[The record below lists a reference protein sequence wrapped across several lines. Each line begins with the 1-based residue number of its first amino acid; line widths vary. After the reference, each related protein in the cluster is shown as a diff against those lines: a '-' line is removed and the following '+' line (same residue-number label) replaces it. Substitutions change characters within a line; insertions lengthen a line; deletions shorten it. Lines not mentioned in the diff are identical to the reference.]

1 MSTRSRSSRAVGGLL
16 PVALLAGAI
25 STSAAQPQ
33 SPLRP
38 GQSPGPRFVMSA
50 LKGEGDGPRL
60 GFQVA
65 NAVRERIASDFDMR
79 ALWVVPESTI
89 TDYLIRAGY
98 PAEQPLSTADSRQLA
113 RSFGADEL
121 LNGIVTKTSTGGYR
135 VQAAW
140 SLSARDDMVQPLP
153 AVEATKISDV
163 AKLVTREFQT
173 ARKQVESV
181 QRCVSLARSRNYAAA
196 LAEARKA
203 IDAYPR
209 SVLGRV
215 CIANIFDQQ
224 KLGPD
229 SMLRISNEILGIHA
243 ENARALAFAADAY
256 GEKKMVDEQVR
267 ALEQLM
273 RVEPSN
279 RRARIVLINVYAG
292 RDELDRAKQLIDT
305 LVAVEPDSGSLGL
318 QFRIYLRLKEW
329 AAAVAI
335 GERLIDTDTSTATRD
350 LFVRLIA
357 AADAAGDAQ
366 KALDLATR
374 GVGKFPNDDELV
386 VLRVQSLRKNGQL
399 RQALA
404 VVNALVERSPRA
416 PNAWTQKARLE
427 QELGFGADSVLS
439 TLGRGLRNGEDRATT
454 ARLARSFGLTASK
467 DTMPNKLD
475 PLRTALRYYK
485 FSAATQAGDTAS
497 MMIGNTSVALAT
509 WLANEPP
516 AARRC
521 ELAKEMQDLTVDA
534 QIELPKAGPAFP
546 RRVPELMT
554 LASRLGSFADQLAKA
569 TCQRKD

>member
-1 MSTRSRSSRAVGGLL
+1 MSTRSPNPRAVSGLL
-16 PVALLAGAI
+16 FLALMAGAT
-25 STSAAQPQ
+25 STSTAQQ

-65 NAVRERIASDFDMR
+65 NAVRERIASDFEMR

-113 RSFGADEL
+113 RSFGAEEL
-121 LNGIVTKTSTGGYR
+121 LNGVVSKTPAGGYR

-163 AKLVTREFQT
+163 AKLVAREFQT

-181 QRCVSLARSRNYAAA
+181 QRCVNLARARNYAGA

-215 CIANIFDQQ
+215 CVANIYDQQ
-224 KLGPD
+224 KLGAD
-229 SMLRISNEILGIHA
+229 SMLRISNEILALHP

-256 GEKKMVDEQVR
+256 GEKKMVGEQTR
-267 ALEQLM
+267 ALEQLV

-279 RRARIVLINVYAG
+279 PRARIALIKVYAAG
-292 RDELDRAKQLIDT
+292 DQLDRAKQLVDT
-305 LVAVEPDSGSLGL
+305 LVATEADGESLAL
-318 QFRIYLRLKEW
+318 QLRIYLRLKDW
-329 AAAVAI
+329 AAAVTI
-335 GERLIDTDTSTATRD
+335 GERLMDADTSAATRD

-357 AADAAGDAQ
+357 AADAAGDAP

-386 VLRVQSLRKNGQL
+386 VLRVQYLRRNGQL

-404 VVNALVERSPRA
+404 VVTALVERSPRA
-416 PNAWTQKARLE
+416 PNAWPQKARIE
-427 QELGFGADSVLS
+427 QELGLGADTVLS
-439 TLGRGLRNGEDRATT
+439 TLGRGLQNGEDRATI
-454 ARLARSFGLTASK
+454 ALMARSFGVAAAK
-467 DTMPNKLD
+467 DTVPDKLD
-475 PLRTALRYYK
+475 PLRIALRYHK
-485 FSAATQAGDTAS
+485 FSATTQPSDTAS
-497 MMIGNTSVALAT
+497 MLIGRTSLLLAQQLAT
-509 WLANEPP
+509 ETAE
-516 AARRC
+516 AKRC
-521 ELAKEMQDLTVDA
+521 ALAKEMQNLTADA
-534 QIELPKAGPAFP
+534 LIELPKAG
-546 RRVPELMT
+546 RVYPQLVPQLMAT
-554 LASRLGSFADQLAKA
+554 ATQMSTYADQLAKA
-569 TCQRKD
+569 VCPRKD

>member
-1 MSTRSRSSRAVGGLL
+1 MSTRSRSLRAVGALL
-16 PVALLAGAI
+16 PLALLAGAF

-65 NAVRERIASDFDMR
+65 NAVRERIASEFDMR

-98 PAEQPLSTADSRQLA
+98 PADQPLSTTDNRQLA
-113 RSFGADEL
+113 RSFGAEEL
-121 LNGIVTKTSTGGYR
+121 LNGVVTMTPGGGYR

-163 AKLVTREFQT
+163 AKLVAREFQT

-181 QRCVSLARSRNYAAA
+181 QRCVNLARARNYTGA

-215 CIANIFDQQ
+215 CIANIYDQQ
-224 KLGPD
+224 KLGAD
-229 SMLRISNEILGIHA
+229 SMLRISNEILGLHP

-256 GEKKMVDEQVR
+256 GEKKMVDEQIR
-267 ALEQLM
+267 ALEQLV

-279 RRARIVLINVYAG
+279 RRARIVLINAYAG
-292 RDELDRAKQLIDT
+292 RDQLDRAKQLVDT
-305 LVAVEPDSGSLGL
+305 LAAAEPDGESLAL
-318 QFRIYLRLKEW
+318 QLRVYLRLKEW
-329 AAAVAI
+329 AGALAI
-335 GERLIDTDTSTATRD
+335 GERLIDADTSAATRD
-350 LFVRLIA
+350 VFIRLIA
-357 AADAAGDAQ
+357 AADAAGDAP

-374 GVGKFPNDDELV
+374 AVGKFPTDDELV
-386 VLRVQSLRKNGQL
+386 VLRVQYLRKTNQL
-399 RQALA
+399 PQARA
-404 VVNALVERSPRA
+404 VVDALIGRNPRA

-427 QELGFGADSVLS
+427 QELGLGPDTVLS
-439 TLGRGLRNGEDRATT
+439 TLALGVQNGEDRATVALT
-454 ARLARSFGLTASK
+454 ARSFGLAASK
-467 DTMPNKLD
+467 DTIANKLD

-485 FSAATQAGDTAS
+485 FAAATQAGDTTS
-497 MMIGNTSVALAT
+497 LLIGSTSVLLAQR
-509 WLANEPP
+509 LAGEP
-516 AARRC
+516 AEAKRC
-521 ELAKEMQDLTVDA
+521 ELTKEMRSLTVDA
-534 QIELPKAGPAFP
+534 QIELPKAG
-546 RRVPELMT
+546 RINSKVPEMIGA
-554 LASRLGSFADQLAKA
+554 ASQLGAYADQLAKA
-569 TCQRKD
+569 ACQRKD

>member
-1 MSTRSRSSRAVGGLL
+1 MSTRSPKPRAVSGLL
-16 PVALLAGAI
+16 FLALMAGAV
-25 STSAAQPQ
+25 STSTAQQ

-65 NAVRERIASDFDMR
+65 NAVRERIASDFEMR

-113 RSFGADEL
+113 RSFGAEEL
-121 LNGIVTKTSTGGYR
+121 LDGVVTRTPTGGYR

-153 AVEATKISDV
+153 AVEATKINDV
-163 AKLVTREFQT
+163 AKLVAREFQT

-181 QRCVSLARSRNYAAA
+181 QRCVNLARARNYAGA

-215 CIANIFDQQ
+215 CVANIYDQQ
-224 KLGPD
+224 KLGAD
-229 SMLRISNEILGIHA
+229 SMLRISTEILALHP

-256 GEKKMVDEQVR
+256 GEKKMVDEQIR
-267 ALEQLM
+267 ALEQLL

-279 RRARIVLINVYAG
+279 RRARIALIKVYAG
-292 RDELDRAKQLIDT
+292 RDQLDRAKQLADT
-305 LVAVEPDSGSLGL
+305 LVAVEPDGESLAL
-318 QFRIYLRLKEW
+318 QLRIYLRLKDW
-329 AAAVAI
+329 SGAVTT
-335 GERLIDTDTSTATRD
+335 GERLMDADTSAATRD

-357 AADAAGDAQ
+357 AADAAGDAP
-366 KALDLATR
+366 KALDLVTQ
-374 GVGKFPNDDELV
+374 GVGKFPTDDELV
-386 VLRVQSLRKNGQL
+386 MLRVQSLRKSGQL

-404 VVNALVERSPRA
+404 VVTALIERNPRA
-416 PNAWTQKARLE
+416 PNAWPQKARIE
-427 QELGFGADSVLS
+427 QELGLGADTVLS
-439 TLGRGLRNGEDRATT
+439 SLGRGLENGEDRATT
-454 ARLARSFGLTASK
+454 ALMARSFGPIAAR
-467 DTMPNKLD
+467 DTVPNKID

-485 FSAATQAGDTAS
+485 FSATAQPGDTTS
-497 MMIGNTSVALAT
+497 LLIGSTSLSLAQRLAT
-509 WLANEPP
+509 EP
-516 AARRC
+516 AETKRC
-521 ELAKEMQDLTVDA
+521 EVAKEMQNLTADA
-534 QIELPKAGPAFP
+534 QIELLKAGRVNA
-546 RRVPELMT
+546 RVPELIAA
-554 LASRLGSFADQLAKA
+554 ASQLGDYADQLAKA
-569 TCQRKD
+569 VCQRKD

>member
-1 MSTRSRSSRAVGGLL
+1 
-16 PVALLAGAI
+16 
-25 STSAAQPQ
+25 
-33 SPLRP
+33 
-38 GQSPGPRFVMSA
+38 MSA

-79 ALWVVPESTI
+79 ALWVGPESTI

-98 PAEQPLSTADSRQLA
+98 PADQPLSSAESRQLA
-113 RSFGADEL
+113 TSFRADEL
-121 LNGIVTKTSTGGYR
+121 LNGVVTKTPAGGYR

-163 AKLVTREFQT
+163 ARLVAREFQT

-181 QRCVSLARSRNYAAA
+181 QRCVNLARARNYAGA

-215 CIANIFDQQ
+215 CIANIYDQQ
-224 KLGPD
+224 KLGAD
-229 SMLRISNEILGIHA
+229 SMLRISNEILGLHP

-256 GEKKMVDEQVR
+256 GEKQMLDEQMR
-267 ALEQLM
+267 TLEQLV

-279 RRARIVLINVYAG
+279 RRARVVLIDVYAG
-292 RDELDRAKQLIDT
+292 RDQLDRAKQLIDT
-305 LVAVEPDSGSLGL
+305 LVAVEPDGESLTL
-318 QFRIYLRLKEW
+318 QLRIYLRLKEW
-329 AAAVAI
+329 ARAVTI
-335 GERLIDTDTSTATRD
+335 GERLIDTDTSAATRD

-374 GVGKFPNDDELV
+374 GVGRFPDDDELA
-386 VLRVQSLRKNGQL
+386 VLRVQYLRRNGQL
-399 RQALA
+399 PQALA
-404 VVNALVERSPRA
+404 VVNALVDQSPRA

-427 QELGFGADSVLS
+427 QELGLGPDTVLS
-439 TLGRGLRNGEDRATT
+439 TLGRGIQNGEDRATT
-454 ARLARSFGLTASK
+454 ALMARSFGLTAAK
-467 DTMPNKLD
+467 DTVANKLD

-485 FSAATQAGDTAS
+485 FSATTQPGDTTS
-497 MMIGNTSVALAT
+497 MLIGSTSLSLAQRLAT
-509 WLANEPP
+509 EP
-516 AARRC
+516 AEARRC
-521 ELAKEMQDLTVDA
+521 ELAKELQSLTAEA
-534 QIELPKAGPAFP
+534 QIELPKAGRAYPQA
-546 RRVPELMT
+546 VPKLMVRAT
-554 LASRLGSFADQLAKA
+554 EISTYADQLAKA
-569 TCQRKD
+569 VCQRKD